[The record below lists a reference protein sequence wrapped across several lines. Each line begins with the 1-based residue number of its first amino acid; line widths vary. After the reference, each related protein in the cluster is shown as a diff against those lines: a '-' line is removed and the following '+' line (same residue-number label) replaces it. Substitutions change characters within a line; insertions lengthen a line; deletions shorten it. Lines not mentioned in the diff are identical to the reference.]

1 MSHDDDLKSSL
12 LKGDDDATQSS
23 GSGLRDSLYNLLGI
37 QLKDKKEFGKGK
49 KGYKAPS
56 DEEAGGY
63 ESPKEF
69 VYSHGLTS
77 QEAQRLLDLYG
88 LNELPDVKTPK
99 WLIFLQQLWQ
109 PMPIMIWLAAIIE
122 AAIENFPDMGIL
134 LFIQFANASI
144 GFYEITKAGDAV
156 DALKNSLKPKAT
168 VKRDGKWIEIN
179 AVYVVPGD
187 LVLLASGGAIPA
199 DCRVNKGQIDVDQ
212 AALTGESLPVTFQ
225 ATDKCCMGSTVVR
238 GETEGTVEF
247 TGIETFLGKTAAL
260 LQGPVEISNMQKML
274 VRIVFILV
282 ILSTILCTIVLI
294 YVSTLTTFKE
304 ALSFVVVLMV
314 ASIPMAIEIVT
325 TTTLALGSK
334 ELSAEGAI
342 VTRLAAIEDLAGMTI
357 LCSDKTGTLTLN
369 QMQIQEYT
377 PIYSAGETQYTL
389 LRYAAMAAKWHEPPR
404 DALDRLTLGCVDM
417 PSMSC
422 MDQLDYMP
430 FDPIVKRTEGT
441 VKDKNTG
448 KTYKT
453 TKGAP
458 HVILHL
464 VQEGPGKNDAL
475 AAKINSDVT
484 ELGARGIR
492 AIAVAKTDDNGVW
505 HMLGLLTFLDP
516 PRPDTKST
524 IDNAKKFGV
533 AVKMITGDHLLIARE
548 TARVLALGDCV
559 RNAQG
564 LPLLTKEKKKP
575 ENLSR
580 DFGDIC
586 LAADGF
592 AQVFPEHKFLIVECL
607 RELGYKV
614 GMTGDGVNDA
624 PALKQADV
632 GIAVDGATDA
642 AKAAAHI
649 VLTRPGL
656 STIVEGILIARRIW
670 VRIRNFLTYRIA
682 ATLQLV
688 TFFFVAV
695 FAFDPQKYDKSYPD
709 FFHMPVL
716 MLMLITLLND
726 GTLITI
732 GYDIAV
738 PTPTPPKWNV
748 PFLFSMAAVQAGV
761 AMISSLFLLAILLE
775 NGAPD
780 SFLKGI
786 GIGEISYGKITTA
799 IYLKV
804 SVSDFLTLFS
814 ARAGGEWFWKV
825 RPANILMV
833 GACIAL
839 TSSTLISMFW
849 PKSKP
854 DDIETEGMVES
865 KPYSL
870 VVFVWIWSLIWWF
883 VEDAAKVFCRWYVH
897 KNNIFNINDS
907 GVLVLPESALR
918 VQRQM
923 RVDQKN
929 EVVSAGHH

>member
-1 MSHDDDLKSSL
+1 M
-12 LKGDDDATQSS
+12 
-23 GSGLRDSLYNLLGI
+23 
-37 QLKDKKEFGKGK
+37 
-49 KGYKAPS
+49 
-56 DEEAGGY
+56 
-63 ESPKEF
+63 
-69 VYSHGLTS
+69 
-77 QEAQRLLDLYG
+77 
-88 LNELPDVKTPK
+88 
-99 WLIFLQQLWQ
+99 
-109 PMPIMIWLAAIIE
+109 
-122 AAIENFPDMGIL
+122 
-134 LFIQFANASI
+134 
-144 GFYEITKAGDAV
+144 
-156 DALKNSLKPKAT
+156 
-168 VKRDGKWIEIN
+168 
-179 AVYVVPGD
+179 
-187 LVLLASGGAIPA
+187 
-199 DCRVNKGQIDVDQ
+199 
-212 AALTGESLPVTFQ
+212 
-225 ATDKCCMGSTVVR
+225 
-238 GETEGTVEF
+238 
-247 TGIETFLGKTAAL
+247 
-260 LQGPVEISNMQKML
+260 
-274 VRIVFILV
+274 
-282 ILSTILCTIVLI
+282 
-294 YVSTLTTFKE
+294 
-304 ALSFVVVLMV
+304 VLM
-314 ASIPMAIEIVT
+314 T
-325 TTTLALGSK
+325 
-334 ELSAEGAI
+334 
-342 VTRLAAIEDLAGMTI
+342 
-357 LCSDKTGTLTLN
+357 
-369 QMQIQEYT
+369 
-377 PIYSAGETQYTL
+377 
-389 LRYAAMAAKWHEPPR
+389 
-404 DALDRLTLGCVDM
+404 
-417 PSMSC
+417 
-422 MDQLDYMP
+422 
-430 FDPIVKRTEGT
+430 
-441 VKDKNTG
+441 
-448 KTYKT
+448 
-453 TKGAP
+453 
-458 HVILHL
+458 
-464 VQEGPGKNDAL
+464 
-475 AAKINSDVT
+475 
-484 ELGARGIR
+484 
-492 AIAVAKTDDNGVW
+492 
-505 HMLGLLTFLDP
+505 
-516 PRPDTKST
+516 
-524 IDNAKKFGV
+524 
-533 AVKMITGDHLLIARE
+533 
-548 TARVLALGDCV
+548 
-559 RNAQG
+559 
-564 LPLLTKEKKKP
+564 
-575 ENLSR
+575 
-580 DFGDIC
+580 
-586 LAADGF
+586 
-592 AQVFPEHKFLIVECL
+592 
-607 RELGYKV
+607 
-614 GMTGDGVNDA
+614 

-849 PKSKP
+849 PDSKP